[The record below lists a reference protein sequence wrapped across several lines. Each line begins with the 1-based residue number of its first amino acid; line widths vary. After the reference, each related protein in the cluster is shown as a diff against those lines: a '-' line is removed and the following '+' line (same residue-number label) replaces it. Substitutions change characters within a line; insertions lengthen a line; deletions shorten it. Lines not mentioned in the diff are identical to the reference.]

1 MSRLLIVA
9 SPLSMESTA
18 AAVLSSVSV
27 LVSLLPHALTEMTI
41 AAHNMAAANFFFI
54 MMFRLPV

>member
-9 SPLSMESTA
+9 SPLSVESTA
-18 AAVLSSVSV
+18 AAVLPSVSV
-27 LVSLLPHALTEMTI
+27 LVSLLPHAPAEIII
-41 AAHNMAAANFFFI
+41 AAHNTAIANFFFI